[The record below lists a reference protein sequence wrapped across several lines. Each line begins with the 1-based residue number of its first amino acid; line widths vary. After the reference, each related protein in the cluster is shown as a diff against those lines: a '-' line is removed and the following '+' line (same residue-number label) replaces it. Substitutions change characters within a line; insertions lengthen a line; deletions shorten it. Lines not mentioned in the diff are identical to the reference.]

1 MIDSSQSTDSPAKS
15 ESRTL
20 LHRVSGV
27 WLSRA
32 GWVLFVLAVTFPLV
46 LLASSR
52 ATARFRNEITEWAN
66 PATEASQR
74 FTDFRNWF
82 GPNEYVLLT
91 WPGSSRDDA
100 TLARVEQVLGE
111 NRLGGLIDSVSSGRS
126 VYAALRDRGRVDES
140 TIRQRLQGTILGKDG
155 SRTGIAFNLSEAGR
169 MRRDVVFQKLDGVL
183 TDAGIDTD
191 QVQFAGLGHD
201 LHVLDD
207 EGFRSPFRMV
217 PAIMIVALLLTWVF
231 VRDWRLACFINA
243 LGTYSGCVSFTL
255 IYFTDINLN
264 AIVWPL
270 PTLLMLLTVS
280 ACLHF
285 LSYYRSA
292 RSSVGETGAAHGKAV
307 ADAVAHVFR
316 PVLFCSLTTG
326 AGLFSLCLSNTR
338 PVREFGL
345 FGGMSVLLAS
355 VITVVGL
362 SSWLKIFPA
371 RWPAAD
377 TKHGGFWSWLA
388 RWTTRFRVPII
399 VVMIGGMAVLGAGVT
414 GIGTGGNLRN
424 FFPASHSIIKDAASI
439 ESDIGPLS
447 SVELLL
453 KFENPSRAND
463 FERIRLIGDLCDQLR
478 ERTPVSAA
486 VSGQTFA
493 PRWIPDA
500 TGLALS
506 REFGKLNTLRN
517 TLSRYSLLHVDEDSD
532 FEVWR
537 VSLRYS
543 GLATVNVP
551 VLQRDVENLAR
562 EMFYEDEQ
570 LVFPDERMTVLPTGE
585 FVLFDFVDR
594 QFLRDLA
601 VTYSTAF
608 VLISLVVFGLLRSAR
623 AMGLA
628 SFPNV
633 FPALVVLGVAGWL
646 ELSLDVASLMTAS
659 VALGIAV
666 DDTLHFVLWW
676 RERIDAGDAPVD
688 AIEHTMRHCGSAMVQ
703 TSVSCGLSIG
713 LYAFCGFL
721 PTVRF
726 GLLLA
731 SMLMMALMGD
741 LILLPALL
749 SGGKVK
755 EPDPEA
761 GS

>member
-1 MIDSSQSTDSPAKS
+1 MIDSHKSTDNPARL
-15 ESRTL
+15 EPQTFL
-20 LHRVSGV
+20 NRVPRV

-32 GWVLFVLAVTFPLV
+32 GWVLLILAVTFPLV
-46 LLASSR
+46 LLAASR
-52 ATARFRNEITEWAN
+52 ASARFRNEITEWAD
-66 PATEASQR
+66 PATDASQR

-82 GPNEYVLLT
+82 GPNECVLLT
-91 WPGSSRDDA
+91 WPGSSREDKA
-100 TLARVEQVLGE
+100 LARVEQVLGE
-111 NRLGGLIDSVSSGRS
+111 DRLGGLIDSVSSGRS

-140 TIRQRLQGTILGKDG
+140 TIRERLEGTILGKDG
-155 SRTGIAFNLSEAGR
+155 LRTGVAFNLSEAGR
-169 MRRDVVFQKLDGVL
+169 TQREVVFRKLSDVL
-183 TDAGIDTD
+183 IDAGIDTE
-191 QVQFAGLGHD
+191 QVRFAGLGHD

-217 PAIMIVALLLTWVF
+217 PVIMIVALLLTWVF

-243 LGTYSGCVSFTL
+243 LGTYTGCVSFTL

-292 RSSVGETGAAHGKAV
+292 RGSVGDVGTAHDTAV
-307 ADAVAHVFR
+307 AGAVAHAFR
-316 PVLFCSLTTG
+316 PVFFCSLTTG

-338 PVREFGL
+338 PVREFGF

-355 VITVVGL
+355 VITLVGL
-362 SSWLKIFPA
+362 SSWLRMFPA
-371 RWPAAD
+371 RWSVGD
-377 TKHGGFWSWLA
+377 TNRGGFWRWLA
-388 RWTTRFRVPII
+388 RGTTRFRVPII
-399 VVMIGGMAVLGAGVT
+399 VVMIGGMAALGVGVT

-424 FFPASHSIIKDAASI
+424 FFPSGHSILKDAASI

-453 KFENPSRAND
+453 KFDNPVRAND
-463 FERIRLIGDLCDQLR
+463 FDRIRLIGDLCDR
-478 ERTPVSAA
+478 VKAATPVSAA
-486 VSGQTFA
+486 VSSQTFA
-493 PRWIPDA
+493 PRWVPNA
-500 TGLALS
+500 TGFARS
-506 REFGKLNTLRN
+506 REYGKLNTLRK
-517 TLSRYSLLHVDEDSD
+517 TLSQYRLLHVDEASD

-543 GLATVNVP
+543 GLAMVDVP
-551 VLQRDVENLAR
+551 ALQRDVEDLAR
-562 EMFYEDEQ
+562 ATFYEDGR
-570 LVFPDERMTVLPTGE
+570 LVLADERMTVLPTGE
-585 FVLFDFVDR
+585 FILFDFVDR

-601 VTYSTAF
+601 ITYGTAF
-608 VLISLVVFGLLRSAR
+608 ILISLVVLGLLRSAR

-633 FPALVVLGVAGWL
+633 FPALVVLGLAGWL

-703 TSVSCGLSIG
+703 TSLSCGLSIG

-726 GLLLA
+726 GILLA
-731 SMLMMALMGD
+731 SMLMMALIGD
-741 LILLPALL
+741 LVLLPALL
-749 SGGKVK
+749 SGGKVGL
-755 EPDPEA
+755 PDTDTV
-761 GS
+761 